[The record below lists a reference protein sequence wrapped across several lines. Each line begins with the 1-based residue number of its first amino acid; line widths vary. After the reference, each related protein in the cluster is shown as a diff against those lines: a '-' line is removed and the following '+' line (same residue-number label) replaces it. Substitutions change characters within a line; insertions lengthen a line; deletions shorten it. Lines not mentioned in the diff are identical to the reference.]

1 VVTLAKALGGGLP
14 IGAMLVG
21 GKAADV
27 LQFGTHGTT
36 FGGNPVMAA
45 VALASLTK
53 LARQDI
59 LANVAERGEQ
69 LRAGL
74 AAINAE
80 MGLFKEIRGRG
91 LMIGAEL
98 TPEHAG
104 KSGDISE
111 LARKAGVL
119 VLVAGPNVMR
129 FLPPL
134 VITHA
139 EMAEGLKRFK
149 AALVQ
154 YKAGLAG

>member
-1 VVTLAKALGGGLP
+1 
-14 IGAMLVG
+14 
-21 GKAADV
+21 
-27 LQFGTHGTT
+27 
-36 FGGNPVMAA
+36 MAA
-45 VALASLTK
+45 VALASVTK

-59 LANVAERGEQ
+59 LLNVAERGEQ
-69 LRAGL
+69 LREGL

-98 TPEHAG
+98 TAEHAG

-111 LARKAGVL
+111 LARKEGAL

-134 VITHA
+134 VITQA

-149 AALVQ
+149 AALVK
-154 YKAGLAG
+154 YAAGIA